1 MRISYSQWGVI
12 RKTNPGLLKVLCCT
26 VLCIRS
32 FLTQCSVPVLY
43 VFFSLLLFLDTHMI
57 FTYYNIVDLYWQI
70 IQKYLTLTREVRAS
84 RPQVCF
90 ADNPASVKHAI
101 KITTKPA
108 SFCLIVI
115 WIAASQLTL
124 WCCLDFSFSSDI
136 TKRNQK
142 CLQCFTAI
150 SSAQLR
156 KIWFVDTWDSWS
168 FARLSL
174 PQRHSY
180 SACTEGRISMWKSAK
195 SPPLIGL
202 SLCQWKQV
210 CWR

>member
-1 MRISYSQWGVI
+1 MQCASFI
-12 RKTNPGLLKVLCCT
+12 RV
-26 VLCIRS
+26 
-32 FLTQCSVPVLY
+32 
-43 VFFSLLLFLDTHMI
+43 FSLYCFSLTHMI

-156 KIWFVDTWDSWS
+156 KNWFVDTWDSWS

-174 PQRHSY
+174 PQRHSH

>member
-1 MRISYSQWGVI
+1 MCQFY
-12 RKTNPGLLKVLCCT
+12 TC
-26 VLCIRS
+26 
-32 FLTQCSVPVLY
+32 
-43 VFFSLLLFLDTHMI
+43 FSLYCFSLTHMI
-57 FTYYNIVDLYWQI
+57 FTYYNIVDLYFLTDL
-70 IQKYLTLTREVRAS
+70 YLLVRS
-84 RPQVCF
+84 ELLGPRCF

-156 KIWFVDTWDSWS
+156 KNWFVDTWDSWS

-174 PQRHSY
+174 PQCHSH
-180 SACTEGRISMWKSAK
+180 SACTEGIISMWKSAK